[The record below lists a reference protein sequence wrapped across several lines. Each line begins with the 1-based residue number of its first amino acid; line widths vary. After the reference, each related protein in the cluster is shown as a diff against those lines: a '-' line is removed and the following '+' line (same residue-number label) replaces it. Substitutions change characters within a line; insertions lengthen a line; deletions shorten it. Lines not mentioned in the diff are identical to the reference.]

1 MFSNTGDLVP
11 TKVEEPLSPAATPS
25 KAEPVRVL
33 VADDQAD
40 VREAL
45 RLLLKAEG
53 YSIQAV
59 STPGAALEAVQ
70 TAEFDLMLMDLN
82 YQRDT
87 TSGREGM
94 DLLSRIQSVDN
105 RLPIVVMTAWEAW
118 NLRWKPCGGA
128 PLISSRNHG
137 TIRAC

>member
-1 MFSNTGDLVP
+1 MS
-11 TKVEEPLSPAATPS
+11 AAGS
-25 KAEPVRVL
+25 KNESVRVL

-53 YSIQAV
+53 YSTEIV
-59 STPGAALEAVQ
+59 SNPGAVLEAIQ
-70 TAEFDLMLMDLN
+70 GNEFDIVLMDLN

-94 DLLSRIQSVDN
+94 DLLARVQNLDSK
-105 RLPIVVMTAWEAW
+105 LPVVVMTAWGSVE
-118 NLRWKPCGGA
+118 L
-128 PLISSRNHG
+128 
-137 TIRAC
+137 